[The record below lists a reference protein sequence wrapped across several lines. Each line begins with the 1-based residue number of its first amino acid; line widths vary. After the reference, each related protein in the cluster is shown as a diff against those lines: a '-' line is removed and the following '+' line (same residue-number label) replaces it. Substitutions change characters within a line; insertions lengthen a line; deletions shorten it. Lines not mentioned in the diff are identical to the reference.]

1 MAVTRNDQIIRMTAA
16 NDVVT
21 GNLIIQALHAEG
33 DLTLKDGSGNVLFTT
48 GAGPTD
54 ISFPAG
60 LNVDGLEFDAG
71 SGELVV
77 FLR

>member
-1 MAVTRNDQIIRMTAA
+1 MRLSSQSSVADSFSSLVPD
-16 NDVVT
+16 
-21 GNLIIQALHAEG
+21 EG
-33 DLTLKDGSGNVLFTT
+33 SDLTLKDGSGTVLFTT

-60 LNVDGLEFDAG
+60 LNVDALEFDAG